1 MAGTLSVQK
10 IQGLA
15 TSATPTTVEISSG
28 HALHTNTLKGTTTAG
43 SITVQGEGNATTN
56 LQQGLCK
63 ARGNID
69 GDSSTAVL
77 HSGSDTLNVGSITD
91 VATGRYTVTMTN
103 NFANAF
109 YQQANHAGYRD
120 DTNGQDYGMTLGTYA
135 YASKTTS
142 ENPLAMT
149 YTNGSQYEA
158 DHGMFTFFGD
168 LA

>member
-1 MAGTLSVQK
+1 MPSQIKVDEIKNVAGQYK
-10 IQGLA
+10 IK
-15 TSATPTTVEISSG
+15 
-28 HALHTNTLKGTTTAG
+28 TNVFEGQTTAG
-43 SITVQGEGNATTN
+43 SITVQGEGSATTN

-63 ARGNID
+63 TRGNID
-69 GDSSTAVL
+69 GDAGTAVL
-77 HSGSDTLNVGSITD
+77 LSGSDSLNVGGITD
-91 VATGRYTVTMTN
+91 VAQGRYTVTMTN

-120 DTNGQDYGMTLGTYA
+120 DANGQDYGMTLGTYA

-149 YTNGSQYEA
+149 YTNGSHYEC
-158 DHGMFTFFGD
+158 DHAMFTFFGD

>member
-1 MAGTLSVQK
+1 M
-10 IQGLA
+10 
-15 TSATPTTVEISSG
+15 TSQLNVDTIKGKTTE
-28 HALHTNTLKGTTTAG
+28 G
-43 SITVQGEGNATTN
+43 SISIQGEGTKTTN
-56 LQQGLCK
+56 SQQGLCK

-69 GDSSTAVL
+69 GDASTPAF
-77 HSGSDTLNVGSITD
+77 HSGSDNINISSITD

-149 YTNGSQYEA
+149 YTNGSHYEC
-158 DHGMFTFFGD
+158 DHAMFTFFGD

>member
-1 MAGTLSVQK
+1 MVS
-10 IQGLA
+10 
-15 TSATPTTVEISSG
+15 
-28 HALHTNTLKGTTTAG
+28 TLKLTNIQIPNSDSDVLSFNSSTGIMTFHKE
-43 SITVQGEGNATTN
+43 IKGEGSANTN

-63 ARGNID
+63 TRGNID
-69 GDSSTAVL
+69 GDAGTAVL
-77 HSGSDTLNVGSITD
+77 HSASESLNVGGITD
-91 VATGRYTVTMTN
+91 VAQGRYTVTMTN

-120 DTNGQDYGMTLGTYA
+120 DANGQDYGMTLGTYA

-149 YTNGSQYEA
+149 YTNGSHYEC
-158 DHGMFTFFGD
+158 DHAMFTFFGD

>member
-1 MAGTLSVQK
+1 MSTIFADKFKNTSGGNPVQ
-10 IQGLA
+10 INQLRG
-15 TSATPTTVEISSG
+15 ID
-28 HALHTNTLKGTTTAG
+28 TAG
-43 SITVQGEGNATTN
+43 SITVQGEGTATTN

-63 ARGNID
+63 TRGNID
-69 GDSSTAVL
+69 GDASTAAL
-77 HSGSDTLNVGSITD
+77 HSGSDSLNVGSITD

-120 DTNGQDYGMTLGTYA
+120 DANGADYGMTLGTYA

-142 ENPLAMT
+142 ENPLAAT
-149 YTNGSQYEA
+149 YTNGSHYEC
-158 DHGMFTFFGD
+158 DHAMFTFFGD

>member
-1 MAGTLSVQK
+1 MPSQIKVDEIKNVAGQYK
-10 IQGLA
+10 IK
-15 TSATPTTVEISSG
+15 
-28 HALHTNTLKGTTTAG
+28 TNVFEGQTTAG
-43 SITVQGEGNATTN
+43 SITVQGEGSATTN

-63 ARGNID
+63 TRGNID
-69 GDSSTAVL
+69 GDAGTAVL
-77 HSGSDTLNVGSITD
+77 HSGSDTLNVGGITD
-91 VATGRYTVTMTN
+91 VAQGRYTVTMTN

-120 DTNGQDYGMTLGTYA
+120 DANGQDYGMTLGTYA

-149 YTNGSQYEA
+149 YTNGSHYEC
-158 DHGMFTFFGD
+158 DHAMFTFFGD

>member
-1 MAGTLSVQK
+1 MPSQIKVDEIKNVAGQYK
-10 IQGLA
+10 IK
-15 TSATPTTVEISSG
+15 
-28 HALHTNTLKGTTTAG
+28 TNVLEGQTTAG
-43 SITVQGEGNATTN
+43 SITLQGEGTATTN

-69 GDSSTAVL
+69 GDASTAVL

-142 ENPLAMT
+142 ENPLSHI
-149 YTNGSQYEA
+149 YYNGSLYDA

>member
-1 MAGTLSVQK
+1 M
-10 IQGLA
+10 
-15 TSATPTTVEISSG
+15 TSQLNVDTIKGKTTE
-28 HALHTNTLKGTTTAG
+28 G
-43 SITVQGEGNATTN
+43 SISIQGEGTKTTN

-69 GDSSTAVL
+69 GDASTPAF
-77 HSGSDTLNVGSITD
+77 HSGSDNINISSITD

-120 DTNGQDYGMTLGTYA
+120 DSNGQDYGMTLGTYA
-135 YASKTTS
+135 YGSKTTS

-149 YTNGSQYEA
+149 YTNGSHYECA
-158 DHGMFTFFGD
+158 HAMFTFFGD

>member
-1 MAGTLSVQK
+1 M
-10 IQGLA
+10 
-15 TSATPTTVEISSG
+15 TSQLNVDTIKGKTTE
-28 HALHTNTLKGTTTAG
+28 G
-43 SITVQGEGNATTN
+43 SISIQGEGTKTTN

-69 GDSSTAVL
+69 GDASTPVL
-77 HSGSDTLNVGSITD
+77 HSGSDNINISSITD

-120 DTNGQDYGMTLGTYA
+120 DSNGQDYGMTLGTYA
-135 YASKTTS
+135 YGSKTTS

-149 YTNGSQYEA
+149 YTNGSHYEC
-158 DHGMFTFFGD
+158 DHAMFTFFGD